1 MRLRGSVLPANGFD
15 LKANVVLG
23 LASSGSGQSG
33 PGVTAVRGHNLS
45 SPRQVVRLQAHC
57 MKISFKAA

>member
-15 LKANVVLG
+15 LKANLG

-33 PGVTAVRGHNLS
+33 PGVTVVRGHNLS